1 MAVIEYW
8 IQIENRRWDASPNN
22 IDRMTGRTMAQ
33 AVGYTPSMETLST
46 MVPGS
51 APRQVLMF
59 NPIRDS
65 SGPVDALVL
74 RRYRPPT
81 NADGSDAWTVPDD
94 RKVNPWDLNE
104 RDPGENGTR
113 GTIPGPTLEMS
124 VGDSMVVH
132 FKNADLRS
140 NWDFD
145 ARTHSLHPHGVV
157 FEASSDGAYPLSPP
171 DPGQPIAPDPAHDES
186 ALWSA
191 AGVTGLFKQ
200 GDRVPPGGTF
210 VYRWNTIGW
219 PTTAGVWL
227 YHDHSLNDMDNV
239 ELGAIGMIVIHNA
252 ADQQDVDTR
261 LPTAADPTAADPAL
275 MPGGSASGSPIVR
288 RPFVIGPLP
297 ITAAEL
303 ARLRAEGPAGMAPDA
318 MGMGE
323 GPTEPAQPSVDDADT
338 ITPPPLERGRAI
350 DIGPGL
356 AELDPDLININRLFI
371 PRYRTP
377 PQREQI
383 VQLYHSMQGVGFC
396 INGRVFVG
404 NTPTVLSGVDTTMR
418 FGLVGMGSMFH
429 TFHLHGHRWILPG
442 PHGSDPTSQQ
452 FSPMDTPVSQF
463 EDTRT
468 FGPANSFVF
477 TIDGRSGSFMRAG
490 GPGPDQALG
499 EWHMHC
505 HVLQHMME
513 GMMGSLLIVHG
524 GEVAFL
530 LPSGRPPGKTTTPP
544 GPVTNTVHLTA
555 SATFSPVSLMV
566 NAGDTVTWVW
576 DNGDFHTVTSDTA
589 VWDSGVKSGGPP
601 FPEFSRQFTTPGT
614 FPYHCTVHGPTMHG
628 TITVM

>member
-33 AVGYTPSMETLST
+33 AVGYTPTMETLST

-65 SGPVDALVL
+65 AGAVDALVL
-74 RRYRPPT
+74 RRYRPPAQ
-81 NADGSDAWTVPDD
+81 ADGSDAWTVPDD
-94 RKVNPWDLNE
+94 RKLNPWDINE

-132 FKNADLRS
+132 FKNADSRP
-140 NWDFD
+140 NWDVD

-171 DPGQPIAPDPAHDES
+171 DSGQPVVPDPAHDES
-186 ALWSA
+186 VLWA
-191 AGVTGLFKQ
+191 AVGVTGQFKQ

-210 VYRWNTIGW
+210 TYRWNTIGW

-227 YHDHSLNDMDNV
+227 YHDHSVNDMDNV
-239 ELGAIGMIVIHNA
+239 ELGAIGMIVIHNP

-261 LPTAADPTAADPAL
+261 LPTTADPTAVDPAL

-288 RPFVIGPLP
+288 RPIVIGPLP

-303 ARLRAEGPAGMAPDA
+303 GRLRAEQPGGMA
-318 MGMGE
+318 MGE
-323 GPTEPAQPSVDDADT
+323 TPGEPAQPSVDEADT
-338 ITPPPLERGRAI
+338 LTPAPLDRARAI
-350 DIGPGL
+350 DIGTGL
-356 AELDPDLININRLFI
+356 GELDPDLTNIGRLFFA
-371 PRYRTP
+371 RYRTP

-383 VQLYHSMQGVGFC
+383 VQLYHSMQGVGFS
-396 INGRVFVG
+396 INGRVFLG
-404 NTPTVLSGVDTTMR
+404 NTPTVLSGVDTKMR

-429 TFHLHGHRWILPG
+429 TFHLHGHRWVLPG
-442 PHGSDPTSQQ
+442 PHGTDPTSQQ

-490 GPGPDQALG
+490 GPGPTQALG

-513 GMMGSLLIVHG
+513 GMMGSLLIVQG
-524 GEVAFL
+524 GEIAFL
-530 LPSGRPPGKTTTPP
+530 LPSGRPPGTTTTPP
-544 GPVTNTVHLTA
+544 TPATNTVHLTA
-555 SATFSPVSLMV
+555 SATFSPTTLMV
-566 NAGDTVTWVW
+566 NSGDTVKWVW

-601 FPEFSRQFTTPGT
+601 FPEFSRTFTTPGT
-614 FPYHCTVHGPTMHG
+614 FPYHCQVHGPTMHG

>member
-8 IQIENRRWDASPNN
+8 IQLENRRWDASPGNL
-22 IDRMTGRTMAQ
+22 DRMTGRTMQ
-33 AVGYTPSMETLST
+33 DAVGYTPTLETLNT

-51 APRQVLMF
+51 APRQVMMF

-74 RRYRPPT
+74 RRYRPPAQ
-81 NADGSDAWTVPDD
+81 ADGSDAWTVPDD
-94 RKVNPWDLNE
+94 RKVNPWDINE
-104 RDPGENGTR
+104 RNPGESGTR

-124 VGDSMVVH
+124 VGDSMIVH
-132 FKNADLRS
+132 FKNADFRS
-140 NWDFD
+140 DWDLD

-171 DPGQPIAPDPAHDES
+171 DPAQPVAPDPAHDETM
-186 ALWSA
+186 LWGQ
-191 AGVTGLFKQ
+191 AGVTGGFKQ
-200 GDRVPPGGTF
+200 GDRVPPGATF
-210 VYRWNTIGW
+210 TYRWNTIGW

-239 ELGAIGMIVIHNA
+239 ELGAIGMMVIHNP
-252 ADQQDVDTR
+252 ADVQDVDTR
-261 LPTAADPTAADPAL
+261 LPTATDPTAYDPAL
-275 MPGGSASGSPIVR
+275 MPGGSPAGSPIVR
-288 RPFVIGPLP
+288 RPFTVGPLP

-303 ARLRAEGPAGMAPDA
+303 ARLRAEGPGGMA
-318 MGMGE
+318 MGE
-323 GPTEPAQPSVDDADT
+323 LPAGPGEPSVDDPDT
-338 ITPPPLERGRAI
+338 ITPAPLERGRVIAI
-350 DIGPGL
+350 GGGL
-356 AELDPDLININRLFI
+356 AELDRDLTAISRLFLA
-371 PRYRTP
+371 RYRTP
-377 PQREQI
+377 PQRQQI
-383 VQLYHSMQGVGFC
+383 VQLYHSMTGVGFC
-396 INGRVFVG
+396 INGRVFLG
-404 NTPTVLSGVDTTMR
+404 NTPTVLSGVDTRMR

-477 TIDGRSGSFMRAG
+477 TIDEQSGSFMRAG
-490 GPGPDQALG
+490 GRGPTQALG

-505 HVLQHMME
+505 HVLQHMMD
-513 GMMGSLLIVHG
+513 GMMGSLLIVQG
-524 GEVAFL
+524 GELAFL
-530 LPSGRPPGKTTTPP
+530 LPVGRPPGKRQPGTTPTTP
-544 GPVTNTVHLTA
+544 NVVHLTA
-555 SATFSPVSLMV
+555 AAKFSPSNLMI
-566 NAGDTVTWVW
+566 NAGDTVKWVW

-601 FPEFSRQFTTPGT
+601 FPEFSRTFPTPGT
-614 FPYHCTVHGPTMHG
+614 FPYHCVVHGPTMSG